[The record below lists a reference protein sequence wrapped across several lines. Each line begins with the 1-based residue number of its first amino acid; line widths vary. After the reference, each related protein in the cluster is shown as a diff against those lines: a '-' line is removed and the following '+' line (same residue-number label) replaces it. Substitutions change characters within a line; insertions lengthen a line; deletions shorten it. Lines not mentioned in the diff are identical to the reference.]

1 MSIQGR
7 RAIVCVVWIAV
18 GLLLIWRGLPY
29 AGLRDDADVAAA
41 LGEHVLSGNDRWIAL
56 GLGILVGIGKGM
68 SALKKGARRAV
79 RHIVD
84 KGETASPFTVF
95 SPSMVLLVLL
105 MVAAGLAIRLA
116 PYDPAIKAWL
126 VGILYPG
133 IGVALIIGGLLALKV
148 EPLPPKTPA
157 AA

>member
-7 RAIVCVVWIAV
+7 RAIVCVVWFAV

-29 AGLRDDADVAAA
+29 AGLREDAAVAET
-41 LGEHVLSGNDRWIAL
+41 LGPHALSGSNSWIAL
-56 GLGILVGIGKGM
+56 GLGVVVGIGKGM

-84 KGETASPFTVF
+84 QGETASPFTVF
-95 SPSMVLLVLL
+95 SLPMVLLVLL

-116 PYDPAIKAWL
+116 PYDPGVKAWL

-133 IGVALIIGGLLALKV
+133 IGIALIIGGLLALKV
-148 EPLPPKTPA
+148 DPLPAKQTA
-157 AA
+157 